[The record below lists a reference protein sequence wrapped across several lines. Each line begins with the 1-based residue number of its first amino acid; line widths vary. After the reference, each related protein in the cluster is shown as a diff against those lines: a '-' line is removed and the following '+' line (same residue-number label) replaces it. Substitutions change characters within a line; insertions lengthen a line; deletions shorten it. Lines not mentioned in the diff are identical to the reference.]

1 MAKIPHSSGLI
12 LSAQH
17 GSTQRSHGLLLPPVN
32 LVPPFAYLAAAPAA
46 GPRSGT
52 ARPAVRTSTGMRSPP
67 SHHYTYASSWIH
79 RSSKPEATI
88 PPSIATPEPRARS
101 SQSRCQQQ
109 RPPITPSLPPWGPS
123 SPSIVFPSARQS
135 KYHSIT
141 TCFVLSVLEVHCLC
155 LKC

>member
-1 MAKIPHSSGLI
+1 MEPTMTP
-12 LSAQH
+12 AQH
-17 GSTQRSHGLLLPPVN
+17 GQNPPLIRPYPQRSAWLHSAQPWPP
-32 LVPPFAYLAAAPAA
+32 PPSRKPSAALRLSSRRTVA

-88 PPSIATPEPRARS
+88 PPSIATREPRARS

-109 RPPITPSLPPWGPS
+109 RPPITLSLPPRGPS

-135 KYHSIT
+135 K
-141 TCFVLSVLEVHCLC
+141 
-155 LKC
+155 